1 MAPATAPTAADGIT
15 KHRACDECRSRKL
28 ACSKEPDGCARCK
41 KEGITCY
48 YSPQK
53 QMGRPRKRRHVDTDQ
68 EDNAAVAV
76 SSQPQL
82 QEQPLLFLQPADDI
96 SYPQLQS
103 TVPTGDFLDN
113 LNFLDEPLA
122 TNVDNWD
129 LLPGYNDSL
138 PFDPQ
143 ILDHD
148 DTFTDNNAL
157 PSLNLSGVDLLG
169 TIDFGDTNAPQ
180 ETISKDLSHTLH
192 QYLAD
197 QINPPKPESHH
208 ASDSSTPPDSSDN
221 GTSVDSLEN
230 AASSSTRSM
239 RSVPTVSCS
248 CLSSLF
254 FALDSLGNLPN
265 EVIPAM
271 KVARNASRVAHD
283 VIKCPLCSNFVTED
297 PPKPPPIQAFQNL
310 MLLGTLVPSACNA
323 YARILE
329 MVDEETALAKKEGRT
344 FWFAFRDIGGLWG
357 CVGDTPKSCTAYE
370 TYNNKTMAPDMWR
383 LTIRGLLRL
392 DVYGLNEKDQDMPGA
407 SPYRQLGL
415 KDVVDRLEERSRQR
429 HDALDARIAA
439 GHSHSEISGVI
450 YPSKPCGPS
459 ERNCTRVLETARIA
473 LENLVIA

>member
-1 MAPATAPTAADGIT
+1 MAPTAAPAAADGVT

-28 ACSKEPDGCARCK
+28 ACSKEPDGCSRCN

-53 QMGRPRKRRHVDTDQ
+53 QMGRPRKRRHVDI
-68 EDNAAVAV
+68 ELGDNAASV
-76 SSQPQL
+76 SASQPQL

-96 SYPQLQS
+96 LCPQPQDIGS
-103 TVPTGDFLDN
+103 NGDFLDS
-113 LNFLDEPLA
+113 LNFLDEPVA
-122 TNVDNWD
+122 ANVDTWA
-129 LLPGYNDSL
+129 LLPSYSDSL
-138 PFDPQ
+138 PFEPQ
-143 ILDHD
+143 ILNHD
-148 DTFTDNNAL
+148 GDFASNNAL
-157 PSLNLSGVDLLG
+157 PSMNLSGVDLLG
-169 TIDFGDTNAPQ
+169 AIDFGDTDAPQ
-180 ETISKDLSHTLH
+180 ETVSKDLSNTLH

-197 QINPPKPESHH
+197 QIEHPKPESHH

-230 AASSSTRSM
+230 AASSSAPSM

-254 FALDSLGNLPN
+254 FALDSLGNLPS

-283 VIKCPLCSNFVTED
+283 VIKCTVCLDFAVEE
-297 PPKPPPIQAFQNL
+297 PPRSPPIQAFQNL

-357 CVGDTPKSCTAYE
+357 CVGGTNKNCTTYQ
-370 TYNNKTMAPDMWR
+370 TYNNKDMPPDMWR

-392 DVYGLNEKDQDMPGA
+392 DVYGLNEMDQDMPGA
-407 SPYRQLGL
+407 ATYRQLGL
-415 KDVVDRLEERSRQR
+415 KDVVDQLEERSRQR
-429 HDALDARIAA
+429 HEALDARIAA
-439 GHSHSEISGVI
+439 GHSHNGISGVI
-450 YPSKPCGPS
+450 YPSKSCGPS
-459 ERNCTRVLETARIA
+459 ERTCTRVLETARIA